1 MYWATIYKAKSCYL
15 AGGVIYRRYH
25 SLESSSRSIRSC
37 LSLKILVFAR
47 FGSNHIVYEVL
58 SANSFIETFLQVLFN
73 VYVLLDIDCC
83 LSTAVSTDRTT
94 DVRDVLSTLEYQ
106 KIAAIKGVLDR
117 DLSSLFLFNKKAIL
131 SWSARKSKNYILLI
145 ST

>member
-58 SANSFIETFLQVLFN
+58 SANSFIETFLQVLFH
-73 VYVLLDIDCC
+73 VLLGIDCC

-94 DVRDVLSTLEYQ
+94 DVRDVRSTLEYQ

-117 DLSSLFLFNKKAIL
+117 DFIKFILIQQKSDLVLIGEKVKKLYFININV
-131 SWSARKSKNYILLI
+131 S
-145 ST
+145 

>member
-58 SANSFIETFLQVLFN
+58 SANSFIETFLQVLFH

-117 DLSSLFLFNKKAIL
+117 DWSSLFLFNKKAIL

>member
-47 FGSNHIVYEVL
+47 FGSNHVVYEVL
-58 SANSFIETFLQVLFN
+58 SANSFIETFLQVLFH

>member
-1 MYWATIYKAKSCYL
+1 M
-15 AGGVIYRRYH
+15 
-25 SLESSSRSIRSC
+25 ESSSRSIRSC
-37 LSLKILVFAR
+37 LSLKIIVFAR

-58 SANSFIETFLQVLFN
+58 SANSFIETFLQVLFH
-73 VYVLLDIDCC
+73 VLLDIDCC

-131 SWSARKSKNYILLI
+131 S
-145 ST
+145 

>member
-58 SANSFIETFLQVLFN
+58 SANSFIETFLQVLFH
-73 VYVLLDIDCC
+73 VLLGIDCC

-94 DVRDVLSTLEYQ
+94 DVRDVRSTLEYQ

-117 DLSSLFLFNKKAIL
+117 DFIKFILIQQKSDLVLIGEKVKKLYSININV
-131 SWSARKSKNYILLI
+131 S
-145 ST
+145 

>member
-1 MYWATIYKAKSCYL
+1 M
-15 AGGVIYRRYH
+15 
-25 SLESSSRSIRSC
+25 
-37 LSLKILVFAR
+37 KIVCAR

-58 SANSFIETFLQVLFN
+58 SANSFIETFLQVLFH

-131 SWSARKSKNYILLI
+131 S
-145 ST
+145 

>member
-1 MYWATIYKAKSCYL
+1 MYWATVYKAKSFYL
-15 AGGVIYRRYH
+15 AGGVIYRQYH
-25 SLESSSRSIRSC
+25 SMESSSRSIRSC

-58 SANSFIETFLQVLFN
+58 SANSFIETFLQVLFH
-73 VYVLLDIDCC
+73 VLLDIDCC

-94 DVRDVLSTLEYQ
+94 HVRDVLSTLEYQ

-117 DLSSLFLFNKKAIL
+117 YLSSLFLFNKKAFL

>member
-58 SANSFIETFLQVLFN
+58 SANSLIETFLQVLFH

>member
-58 SANSFIETFLQVLFN
+58 SANSFIETFLQVLFH

-94 DVRDVLSTLEYQ
+94 HVRDVLSTLEYQ

>member
-15 AGGVIYRRYH
+15 AGGVIYRQYH

-47 FGSNHIVYEVL
+47 FGSNDIVHEVL
-58 SANSFIETFLQVLFN
+58 SANSFIETLLQVLFH
-73 VYVLLDIDCC
+73 VLLDCC

-94 DVRDVLSTLEYQ
+94 HVRDGS
-106 KIAAIKGVLDR
+106 
-117 DLSSLFLFNKKAIL
+117 FNSRI
-131 SWSARKSKNYILLI
+131 SKNSGDKRCSWQIFVKFILIQQKSVLVLVGEKVKKLYFI
-145 ST
+145 NINVS

>member
-58 SANSFIETFLQVLFN
+58 SANSFIETFLQVLFH

>member
-15 AGGVIYRRYH
+15 AGCVIYRRYH

-58 SANSFIETFLQVLFN
+58 SANSFIETFLQVLFH

-131 SWSARKSKNYILLI
+131 SWSTRKSKNYILLI

>member
-58 SANSFIETFLQVLFN
+58 SANSFIATFLQVLFH